1 MPTTASKRA
10 RRLVVLLVKPTTYDD
25 RGFPLR
31 FLKGVLPSN
40 SLAAMYALT
49 KQALEDETLPVLGS
63 IIEVLDDAVWN
74 QRISDPE
81 ALIRRYDDGQT
92 HVVVALVGVQSNQF
106 PRAVDLARPFKAAG
120 ASVVI
125 GGFHVSGS
133 ISALYDGIAAGDPRR
148 KDVPCPKKMPDEV
161 VELMDA
167 GIIVCHG
174 EAENIWV
181 TILGDILA
189 GNPKALYRGGQPE
202 LDTAPLPEYP
212 EGYFDDFATKIF
224 TFDTSRGCP
233 FACKFCSIINVQGR
247 TMRHRDPHQIVRM
260 VQRICE
266 RDGDASFFMTD
277 DNFARNPHWRTIL
290 DGLSDLRR
298 RGYEFGFMIEADL
311 ASYRI
316 KDFIPKLGEAGCTQV
331 FLGME
336 TVNQEALKAEGK
348 GQNQVKNYER
358 LCNELHSYGIAI
370 HVGYI
375 IGFPMDTKESIL
387 ADLETV
393 KAVGVDQASFFI
405 LTPLPG
411 SEDHVRAWVDGVPM
425 DPDLNNYDSF
435 HAVLDHPHMS
445 RDELRRMVFR
455 SFKEF
460 YRSRQMIAALK
471 RTSPDNFWGLLR
483 NYGWYRNSAL
493 GEGTHPMMAGFWS
506 KRSRSDM
513 RPGRSETLPAYL
525 WREFVFRLKYTGHLF
540 REFYIFQHV
549 YFEARGKSELAEQ
562 VSQRLER
569 AKGWWRNVF
578 KRPSRRWLNDFWI
591 RYGKQKW
598 KLFWKPTWHV
608 RMLPYAF
615 TEVIY
620 TFYFGVVLLRNLA
633 TMTR

>member
-1 MPTTASKRA
+1 MRTTSSKPA
-10 RRLVVLLVKPTTYDD
+10 RRLVVLLVKPTTYED

-49 KQALEDETLPVLGS
+49 KQALKDEALPVADS
-63 IIEVLDDAVWN
+63 IIKVLDDAIWN
-74 QRISDPE
+74 QRVVNPE
-81 ALIRRYDDGQT
+81 ALVAKYDDGRT
-92 HVVVALVGVQSNQF
+92 DVVVGLVGVQSNQF
-106 PRAVDLARPFKAAG
+106 PRAVDLARRFKTAG

-133 ISALYDGIAAGDPRR
+133 ITTLYDGIAAGDPRR
-148 KDVPCPKKMPDEV
+148 RDVPCPNEMPAEIA
-161 VELMDA
+161 ELMSE

-174 EAENIWV
+174 EAENIWT

-189 GNPKALYRGGQPE
+189 GKAKALYRGGQPDLE
-202 LDTAPLPEYP
+202 AAPLPEYP
-212 EGYFDDFATKIF
+212 PGYFDDFATKIF
-224 TFDTSRGCP
+224 TFDTGRGCP

-247 TMRHRDPHQIVRM
+247 TMRHRDPHAIVEM
-260 VQRICE
+260 VRTICE
-266 RDGDASFFMTD
+266 RDGMAAFFMTD
-277 DNFARNPHWRTIL
+277 DNFARNPYWRTIL
-290 DGLSDLRR
+290 DGLSELRQQ
-298 RGYEFGFMIEADL
+298 GYRFSFMIEADL

-348 GQNQVKNYER
+348 AHNQVKNYER
-358 LCNELHSYGIAI
+358 LCNELHSYGITI

-375 IGFPMDTKESIL
+375 IGFPMDSKESIL
-387 ADLETV
+387 EDIETV
-393 KAVGVDQASFFI
+393 KKIGVDQASFFI

-411 SEDHVRAWVDGVPM
+411 SEDHVRAWVDGVSM
-425 DPDLNNYDSF
+425 DPDFNNYDSF
-435 HAVLDHPHMS
+435 HAVIDHPHMT
-445 RDELRRMVFR
+445 RAELRSMVFR

-460 YRSRQMIAALK
+460 YRSRQMIAGLK
-471 RTSPDNFWGLLR
+471 RTSPDNFWGLFR
-483 NYGWYRNSAL
+483 NYFWYRNSAL
-493 GEGTHPMMAGFWS
+493 GEGTHPMMAGLWS
-506 KRSRSDM
+506 KRSRRDM
-513 RPGRSETLPAYL
+513 RPGRSETLHTYL

-549 YFEARGKSELAEQ
+549 YFEVRGKSELAEQ
-562 VSQRLER
+562 LSQRLER
-569 AKGWWRNVF
+569 ARGWWRNIF
-578 KRPSRRWLNDFWI
+578 KRPNRRWLNDFWI

-598 KLFWKPTWHV
+598 KLLWKPTWHV

-615 TEVIY
+615 TEVVY
-620 TFYFGVVLLRNLA
+620 TFYFGVVLLRNVA